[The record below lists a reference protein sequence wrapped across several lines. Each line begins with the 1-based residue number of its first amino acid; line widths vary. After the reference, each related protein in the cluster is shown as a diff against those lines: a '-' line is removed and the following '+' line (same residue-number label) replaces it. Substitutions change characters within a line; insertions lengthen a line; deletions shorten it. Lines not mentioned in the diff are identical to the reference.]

1 MMSHDLLYKLTL
13 NPIKGFIIHWRSK
26 ILAIVLVQFSS
37 GYSQESSG
45 SRDYRSRERERGGLE
60 IR

>member
-1 MMSHDLLYKLTL
+1 MMSYDLLYKLTL

-37 GYSQESSG
+37 RYSQESSG
-45 SRDYRSRERERGGLE
+45 SRDSISREREGGGLE
-60 IR
+60 VR